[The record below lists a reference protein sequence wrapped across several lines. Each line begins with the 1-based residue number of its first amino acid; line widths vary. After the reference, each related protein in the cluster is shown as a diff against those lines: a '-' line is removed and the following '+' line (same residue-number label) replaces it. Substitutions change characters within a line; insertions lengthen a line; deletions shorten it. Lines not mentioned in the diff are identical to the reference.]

1 MFDSLDHILGT
12 RNKVRLLRCLFTLD
26 RAVSGREACRLA
38 GVSSI
43 GQRSLDELV
52 DVGIATRTEGTA
64 QHWYAAHRGHPLASP
79 LEALF
84 KREAAALDQLL
95 DTLRGGFDRIEAI
108 MAAYVFGSFARG
120 ENRPDSDLDLLV
132 ILTGEVETAT
142 QVRQKLHALGEVV
155 AASNG
160 MRPSFTVLSASQLE
174 ARHASGDRFAREA
187 VRDARWIWGE
197 GVVESL
203 RREGEES

>member
-52 DVGIATRTEGTA
+52 DVGIATRTQGTA
-64 QHWYAAHRGHPLASP
+64 QHWYAAHRGHFLAPP

-84 KREAAALDQLL
+84 QREAAALDRLL
-95 DTLRGGFDRIEAI
+95 DTLRGGFDCIESVV
-108 MAAYVFGSFARG
+108 AAYVIGSVARG

-132 ILTGEVETAT
+132 ILDGQGAAAR
-142 QVRQKLHALGEVV
+142 QVRQKLHALGEEIS
-155 AASNG
+155 APGG
-160 MRPSFTVLSASQLE
+160 MRPSFTVLAASQLE

-197 GVVESL
+197 AVVESL
-203 RREGEES
+203 HREGEES